1 MLKRAFDVTLATVGL
16 VLSAPLWVLVA
27 AAVRMEDG
35 GPVFFGQ
42 ARYGRGGVPFTAWKF
57 RSMVPDAGSQPA
69 VAALAADPRVTRVG
83 RVLRATALDELPQ
96 LWNILRGHMSVVGP
110 RALAVS
116 EVEVGGDGRS
126 VPQHELP
133 GFEERH
139 RVRPGLTG
147 LTQIYAD
154 RDLSRVRK
162 YRLDR
167 LYARRAGFA
176 LDLRLVL
183 LSFWI
188 TVLGR
193 WERRGRKV

>member
-1 MLKRAFDVTLATVGL
+1 MKRAFDVVLAAIGL
-16 VLSAPLWVLVA
+16 VVSAPISLVIA
-27 AAVRMEDG
+27 AAIRLEDG

-42 ARYGRGGVPFTAWKF
+42 ARYGQGGRPFTAWKF
-57 RSMVPDAGSQPA
+57 RSMVPEASRLPA
-69 VAALAADPRVTRVG
+69 IAAREGDPRVTAVG
-83 RVLRATALDELPQ
+83 RILRASALDELPQ
-96 LWNILRGHMSVVGP
+96 LWNILRGDMSFVGP
-110 RALAVS
+110 RALAIS
-116 EVEVGGDGRS
+116 EVEIGGDGRAI
-126 VPQHELP
+126 PQHELP

-147 LTQIYAD
+147 LAQIYAD

-167 LYARRAGFA
+167 LYARRASFG

-188 TVLGR
+188 TALGR

>member
-1 MLKRAFDVTLATVGL
+1 MKRAFDVALSAAGLA
-16 VLSAPLWVLVA
+16 LSAPIWLAVA
-27 AAVRMEDG
+27 VAIKLGDG

-42 ARYGRGGVPFTAWKF
+42 PRYGRGGVPFTAWKF
-57 RSMVPDAGSQPA
+57 RSMVPQASRLPA
-69 VAALAADPRVTRVG
+69 VAAREGDARVTRVG

-96 LWNILRGHMSVVGP
+96 LWNILRGDMSFVGP

-116 EVEVGGDGRS
+116 EVEIGGDGRAI
-126 VPQHELP
+126 PQHELP
-133 GFEERH
+133 GFAERH

-154 RDLSRVRK
+154 RDLPRVRK

-167 LYARRAGFA
+167 LYVRRASFA

-188 TVLGR
+188 TALGR